1 MRRGGVKECYQVTIK
16 KQIFS
21 FGELKR
27 IMGTLTGHGM
37 LLEKI

>member
-1 MRRGGVKECYQVTIK
+1 MVSGYNQ